1 MAKDRKKHVP
11 APARDPRPKG
21 SQKGIIMRDGQ
32 QSGPEVRNTRT
43 PWLFS
48 GKSRGGRW

>member
-1 MAKDRKKHVP
+1 MAKNRKHVP

-21 SQKGIIMRDGQ
+21 AQKGVVARDGQ
-32 QSGPEVRNTRT
+32 WSGPAARNTRT

-48 GKSRGGRW
+48 GKPKGSQQ